1 MGDALAT
8 WVEARA
14 TAEARKAT
22 MAGGMPTMAGLALAK
37 LSWDTLI
44 DYGFSARQAA
54 QQHVVTPAL
63 EKVVEANTL
72 LSGLGF
78 ESGGLAAAHAVH
90 NGLTALDETHHFM
103 HGEKVNFGTLTQFA
117 LEDRPTRE
125 YNEFVSFC
133 MSVGLPTT
141 FADLGLGE
149 AGKEKLLTV
158 AKAATVPG
166 ETIHIMPFAVTP
178 EMVVDAMVA
187 ADSYSRAYQ
196 QESGQQAA
204 AAPH

>member
-1 MGDALAT
+1 MVGNRGCRRLDRGQRPPLPP
-8 WVEARA
+8 
-14 TAEARKAT
+14 
-22 MAGGMPTMAGLALAK
+22 G
-37 LSWDTLI
+37 
-44 DYGFSARQAA
+44 
-54 QQHVVTPAL
+54 
-63 EKVVEANTL
+63 
-72 LSGLGF
+72 SGWT
-78 ESGGLAAAHAVH
+78 GLAA
-90 NGLTALDETHHFM
+90 
-103 HGEKVNFGTLTQFA
+103 
-117 LEDRPTRE
+117 E

-141 FADLGLGE
+141 LADLGLGE

-166 ETIHIMPFAVTP
+166 ETIHNMPFAVTP